1 MCHQVQQLALLLF
14 WLHILVRLCALRPV
28 PHAGLLNWLPSF
40 FKDAYHV
47 EIAQL
52 ATFTLLPYVVQGGVG
67 AGAGREGAH
76 NEFGVG

>member
-1 MCHQVQQLALLLF
+1 M
-14 WLHILVRLCALRPV
+14 R
-28 PHAGLLNWLPSF
+28 AGLLNWLPSF

-67 AGAGREGAH
+67 AGAGEG
-76 NEFGVG
+76 